1 MAEALE
7 NRLYFDELYE
17 GVLAKTVIPFS
28 AFSAWFDRTVIDGVI
43 KQIESNSVSG
53 SLQVRSLTTGSARD
67 YILMTAVGML
77 SIIVLV
83 WGISS

>member
-7 NRLYFDELYE
+7 NRLYFDDIYE
-17 GVLAKTVIPFS
+17 GVLAKTVVPFA
-28 AFSAWFDRTVIDGVI
+28 AFTAWFDRNVIDGVI

-53 SLQVRSLTTGSARD
+53 SLQVRALTTGNARD

-83 WGISS
+83 WGIS